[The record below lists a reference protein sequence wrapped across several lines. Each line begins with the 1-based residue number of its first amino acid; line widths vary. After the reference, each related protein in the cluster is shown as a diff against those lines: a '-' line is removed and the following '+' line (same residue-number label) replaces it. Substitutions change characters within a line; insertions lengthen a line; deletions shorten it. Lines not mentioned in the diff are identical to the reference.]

1 MGRKKLWA
9 ENINLTLPEGAKE
22 RMDAVLE
29 ADENRLDMIRT
40 AIDRE
45 VSHREQSQ
53 ARKKSSSG
61 KKQ

>member
-1 MGRKKLWA
+1 MGRKKLWG

-29 ADENRLDMIRT
+29 PGENRLDMIRT

-45 VSHREQSQ
+45 VIHREQIQ
-53 ARKKSSSG
+53 ARKKPSAR